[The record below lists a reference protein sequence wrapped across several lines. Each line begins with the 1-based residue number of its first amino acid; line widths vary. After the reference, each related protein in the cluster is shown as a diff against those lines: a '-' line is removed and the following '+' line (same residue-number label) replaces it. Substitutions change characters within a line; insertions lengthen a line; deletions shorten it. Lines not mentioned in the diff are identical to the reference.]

1 MILDKF
7 SLKDKVAVITGGG
20 RGIGRGIALAF
31 AEAGADVSVCARTTA
46 DVERVAVEVRER
58 GRRGVAA
65 TCDVRNVEQVDEM
78 VKKTVAELGRIDILI
93 NNAGGQF
100 WSRLLDMSERG
111 FNTVVQ
117 ENLTSVFIVSNAV
130 VKSMVD
136 QGHGGGIINIST
148 GGALRGGTGTAP
160 YAAAKAGVINL
171 TLTQSFEWARHDI
184 RVNCILPG
192 PIWTEGVAV
201 VLFNTPERKE
211 KAVSRITRGRFG
223 TPEDIALACIYLSS
237 PASDWI
243 TGQHFYINGGDK
255 FF

>member
-7 SLKDKVAVITGGG
+7 SLKDKVAVVTGGG

-46 DVERVAVEVRER
+46 DVEKVAGEVRQQ
-58 GRRGVAA
+58 GRRGLAV
-65 TCDVRNVEQVDEM
+65 TCDVRQVDQVEEM
-78 VKKTVAELGRIDILI
+78 VRRTVAELGRVDILV

-100 WSRLLDMSERG
+100 WSKLLDMSERG
-111 FNTVVQ
+111 FNTIIQ

-130 VKSMVD
+130 VKTMVE
-136 QGHGGGIINIST
+136 QGHGGSLINLST
-148 GGALRGGTGTAP
+148 GGAIYGGAGTAP

-171 TLTQSFEWARHDI
+171 TMSQSYEWARHNI

-192 PIWTEGVAV
+192 AIWTEGVAA

-211 KAVSRITRGRFG
+211 KGLSHIVRGRFG
-223 TPEDIALACIYLSS
+223 TPEDIALACIYLASE
-237 PASDWI
+237 ASDWV
-243 TGQHFYINGGDK
+243 TGQHFYITGGDK
-255 FF
+255 WF

>member
-7 SLKDKVAVITGGG
+7 SLKDKVAVVTGGG

-31 AEAGADVSVCARTTA
+31 AEAGADVSICARTTA
-46 DVERVAVEVRER
+46 DVEKVAEEIREK
-58 GRRGVAA
+58 GRRGLAV
-65 TCDVRNVEQVDEM
+65 TCDVRQVDQVEEM
-78 VKKTVAELGRIDILI
+78 VHKTVAEMGRIDILV

-130 VKSMVD
+130 VKSMVE

-148 GGALRGGTGTAP
+148 GGALHGGPGTAP

-171 TLTQSFEWARHDI
+171 SMTQSYEWARNDI

-192 PIWTEGVAV
+192 AIWTEGVAA

-211 KAVSRITRGRFG
+211 KAISRIVRGRFG
-223 TPEDIALACIYLSS
+223 TPEDIALACIYLAS
-237 PASDWI
+237 PASDWV